1 MDCTLWDGWIFTK
14 FLGLDQPAVVERSK
28 TLSFFGLLGGTPA
41 PDEMDIPDPFEDAV
55 EDDEGVAFVTFEELV
70 GMREAA
76 PVVIVEAVAVVC
88 NAPDD

>member
-1 MDCTLWDGWIFTK
+1 MG
-14 FLGLDQPAVVERSK
+14 
-28 TLSFFGLLGGTPA
+28 FFGLLGAPPPP
-41 PDEMDIPDPFEDAV
+41 PDEIDIPDPFEDA

-76 PVVIVEAVAVVC
+76 PVEAAVD

>member
-1 MDCTLWDGWIFTK
+1 M
-14 FLGLDQPAVVERSK
+14 ERSK
-28 TLSFFGLLGGTPA
+28 TFGFFGLLGAPP
-41 PDEMDIPDPFEDAV
+41 PDEIDIPDPFEDA

-76 PVVIVEAVAVVC
+76 PVVEAVD